1 MSYQSSRGGHQPL
14 KIPNYDTLP
23 TLSDDEIYRL
33 LGALKGKMRHAGGNK
48 QRVYNLQVE
57 FCYIQREINIRQG
70 RRKAHA
76 EWLAKQAQSRGRR
89 PHQNRQ

>member
-1 MSYQSSRGGHQPL
+1 MPSYE
-14 KIPNYDTLP
+14 TLP

-48 QRVYNLQVE
+48 QRVFTLQIE

-76 EWLAKQAQSRGRR
+76 EWLATQAQTRTRR
-89 PHQNRQ
+89 PQTPRQ

>member
-1 MSYQSSRGGHQPL
+1 MSQHSSRSGYPPL
-14 KIPNYDTLP
+14 KIPNYETLP

-57 FCYIQREINIRQG
+57 FCYIQREINVRQG

-76 EWLAKQAQSRGRR
+76 EWMAKQAQSRPRR
-89 PHQNRQ
+89 SHTPRQ